1 MDEKIAGQENFNLPH
16 DVVTLPSEGIFY
28 KNKKKSIKVGF
39 LTASDENILATLS
52 SNSLENIITNLLRSK
67 IYEPDIKID
76 EMIPGDVEAVMIFLR
91 NTSFGYD
98 YTLSVID
105 PVTRKEFE
113 TTLDLSELDF
123 KKINQKP
130 NENGFY
136 DVQLPK
142 SGASVKLK
150 ILTYGETKELTKME
164 ESYPKGMVTP
174 KITWRLMK
182 QIQEVNGNQ
191 SKETIS
197 KFIDTLPISDSKFIR
212 DFLNDI
218 EPGLD
223 LKRQVIA
230 PSGEKVTVQV
240 SFGVDFFRPFF

>member
-98 YTLSVID
+98 YTLSVND
-105 PVTRKEFE
+105 P
-113 TTLDLSELDF
+113 
-123 KKINQKP
+123 
-130 NENGFY
+130 
-136 DVQLPK
+136 
-142 SGASVKLK
+142 
-150 ILTYGETKELTKME
+150 LT
-164 ESYPKGMVTP
+164 
-174 KITWRLMK
+174 
-182 QIQEVNGNQ
+182 
-191 SKETIS
+191 
-197 KFIDTLPISDSKFIR
+197 
-212 DFLNDI
+212 
-218 EPGLD
+218 
-223 LKRQVIA
+223 
-230 PSGEKVTVQV
+230 
-240 SFGVDFFRPFF
+240 